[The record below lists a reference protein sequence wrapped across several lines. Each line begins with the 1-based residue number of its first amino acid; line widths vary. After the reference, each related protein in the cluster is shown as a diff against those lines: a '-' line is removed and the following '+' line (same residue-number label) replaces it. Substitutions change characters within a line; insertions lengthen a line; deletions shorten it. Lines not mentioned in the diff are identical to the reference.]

1 VTTPTPDAPAGYLS
15 EQAKRSYT
23 LIVGVLGVVALAFQF
38 LTPFFAM
45 TMIMPSFF
53 LETIGGMRHM
63 KLGSS
68 AVWRD
73 ALWFP
78 EETVAAPNGAK
89 AATSL
94 GRISLTAGGQAERTR
109 IEIPEDAVLLADTDQ
124 LWILSLEGVSVY
136 ADGKIQSV
144 PAEDPPGRFGS
155 PFLLDGKPAAVVA
168 RPAGYSIVLL
178 DQGRWTKGGRSRTT
192 LASEDEPDLRAVA
205 AAGVVHVFLS
215 RKEQV
220 FHRSRM
226 RPVPSHSMTRGSR
239 LRPSMGT
246 GARSISPERPPS
258 TRRLATAC
266 KDPSVSFD
274 HRRSGGRRSSR
285 SPHPS
290 SRSSSSVLPAGP
302 ADTVLLASAGAFGNA
317 RVATMRDGKT
327 VSEKHVGKSVM
338 PGIFGGMMLGLSASI
353 VAVGM
358 GFAIAL
364 SLLMPRFRRI
374 DHVAAGGAARYAP
387 VWRRA
392 VAEVIDAVVLAG
404 PLVFSYASLFR
415 GLGELDASFRP
426 DQLFMK
432 FGLVAASFAWLGAMF
447 LVYAGLEGRWG
458 ATPGKYAL
466 GNPHRGHR
474 SPPVRL
480 RAGARAQPPDRRGR
494 FLLLPRRPH
503 RHRAHGELASVSE
516 ISRRERSSSARRT
529 RAGIP
534 SVECGADAATWR
546 GMTVPRSEMTYPS
559 RP

>member
-178 DQGRWTKGGRSRTT
+178 DQGRWTERWSIATT

-220 FHRSRM
+220 FHRVADAPGAVPLDDSWE
-226 RPVPSHSMTRGSR
+226 PVAAVDGHWGALDLAGTPAVYTTPRDGMQGSIR
-239 LRPSMGT
+239 LFRPS
-246 GARSISPERPPS
+246 AERWEKILEIPSPVFSI
-258 TRRLATAC
+258 
-266 KDPSVSFD
+266 
-274 HRRSGGRRSSR
+274 
-285 SPHPS
+285 
-290 SRSSSSVLPAGP
+290 SSSVLPAGP

-466 GNPHRGHR
+466 GIRTVGTDLRPCGF
-474 SPPVRL
+474 VRAL
-480 RAGARAQPPDRRGR
+480 VRNLLTVVDGFFYFLVGLIVIALTENWQRIGDLAARTIVIRAPDTSGN
-494 FLLLPRRPH
+494 
-503 RHRAHGELASVSE
+503 
-516 ISRRERSSSARRT
+516 
-529 RAGIP
+529 
-534 SVECGADAATWR
+534 
-546 GMTVPRSEMTYPS
+546 TVG
-559 RP
+559 